1 MVTVT
6 YWTGGESASTSNS
19 SFEFSNLRVSN
30 VHALAFVSRR
40 PFAFSGA
47 LALHRS

>member
-19 SFEFSNLRVSN
+19 SFELVIS
-30 VHALAFVSRR
+30 AF
-40 PFAFSGA
+40 PTFT
-47 LALHRS
+47 H

>member
-1 MVTVT
+1 MAT
-6 YWTGGESASTSNS
+6 YWTGGELASTSNS
-19 SFEFSNLRVSN
+19 SFELVIHHVSN
-30 VHALAFVSRR
+30 VRALAFVSRT